1 MGVFPEVVILVGLIL
16 ANGVF
21 AMAEIAIVSARKAR
35 LQQRAEEGD
44 VGARQALA
52 LANEP
57 TRFLSTIQIG
67 ITLIGTLTGVF
78 GGATLAAEIAV
89 PLRSVP
95 GLASSADAI
104 SLVVVVVGIAYLSLV
119 LGELAP
125 KRLGLGNAERI
136 AALLARPMTA
146 LARLTAPLVSLLSLS
161 TGLVLRLLRVHPSQE
176 PPVTE
181 EEVRILIDT
190 GRQAGVFEASEQ
202 ELVENVF
209 RLGDRRVSALV
220 TPHTELVRLD
230 ADAPDQ
236 ANWEKMAASPY
247 DHFPVYRDHP
257 DNVLGLVSVK
267 ALWNE
272 MVAGRQPVLTEQLEE
287 PIFVP
292 ESAPALQVL
301 NRLRRTGIQVALVL
315 DEYGA
320 IMGLVTLFDLLEALV
335 GEIAEVGQDTPDI
348 AQRADGSW
356 LVDGLLP
363 VDAFEDYFD
372 VPIQPEEEK
381 DYQTV
386 GGFVMQRLGRVP
398 AEGDSFDW
406 HGLRFE
412 VVDMDQLRVDKLLV
426 SRAADSPAEP
436 GV

>member
-1 MGVFPEVVILVGLIL
+1 MSILPEVLILLLLIL
-16 ANGVF
+16 ANGLF

-44 VGARQALA
+44 AGARKALE

-57 TRFLSTIQIG
+57 TRFLSTVQIG
-67 ITLIGTLTGVF
+67 ITLIGTLAGAF
-78 GGATLAAEIAV
+78 GGATLAAEIAR
-89 PLRSVP
+89 PLRTVP
-95 GLASSADAI
+95 GLAASADAI
-104 SLVVVVVGIAYLSLV
+104 SLFVVVVGIAYLSLV

-125 KRLGLGNAERI
+125 KRLGLGHAERI
-136 AALLARPMTA
+136 AALLARPMAA
-146 LARLTAPLVSLLSLS
+146 LARLAAPLVSLLSLS
-161 TGLVLRLLRVHPSQE
+161 TGFVLRILRVHPSEE

-190 GRQAGVFEASEQ
+190 GREAGVFEPSEQ

-209 RLGDRRVSALV
+209 RLGDRRVSALA

-230 ADAPDQ
+230 ADAPAQ
-236 ANWEKMAASPY
+236 ANWEKIAASPY
-247 DHFPVYRDHP
+247 VHFPVYRDHP

-272 MVAGRQPVLTEQLEE
+272 LIAGRQPVLTEHLEQ
-287 PIFVP
+287 PLFVP
-292 ESAPALQVL
+292 ESTPALHVL
-301 NRLRRTGIQVALVL
+301 GRLRRTGVQVALVL

-320 IMGLVTLFDLLEALV
+320 IMGLVTLFDLLEGLV
-335 GEIAEVGQDTPDI
+335 GEIADIGEETPDI
-348 AQRADGSW
+348 AQRSDGSW

-363 VDAFEDYFD
+363 IDAFEDYFD
-372 VPIQPEEEK
+372 VPIQPDEEK

-386 GGFVMQRLGRVP
+386 GGFVMMQLGHVP
-398 AEGDSFDW
+398 VVGDRFEW
-406 HGLRFE
+406 RGLAFE

-426 SRAADSPAEP
+426 SRVAASPAEA
-436 GV
+436 GA